1 MPGKQ
6 PLLLE
11 EASGKQAKKMQP
23 GSLDNVSTFRPGA
36 EVGYLSL

>member
-1 MPGKQ
+1 MREKH
-6 PLLLE
+6 PLVPDE
-11 EASGKQAKKMQP
+11 VSGKQAKKMQP